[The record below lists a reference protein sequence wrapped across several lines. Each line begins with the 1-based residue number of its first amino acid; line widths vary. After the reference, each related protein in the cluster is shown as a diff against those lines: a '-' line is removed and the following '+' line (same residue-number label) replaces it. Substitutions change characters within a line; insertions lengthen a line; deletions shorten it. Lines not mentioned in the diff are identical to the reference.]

1 MQIMQTTDNIYHVIC
16 NHPDYNSQYYSFA
29 VQDGGEEITNERNA
43 ELRKM
48 IEKEVNPC
56 NFWHSVTIYAEYYID
71 GKMHKVYI

>member
-1 MQIMQTTDNIYHVIC
+1 MQIMQTTDKIYHVIC
-16 NHPDYNSQYYSFA
+16 NRPDYNSRCYSFA
-29 VQDGGEEITNERNA
+29 VRDEGEEEERNA

-56 NFWHSVTIYAEYYID
+56 SFWHSITIYVEYYID